1 MELET
6 GVRYSIDGES
16 YAQDEKTN
24 KLYRDFSSLEW
35 SENKYY
41 LRFKRTNR
49 IFMEMYD
56 FKNRIR
62 EVIQKNVS
70 DASMFGK
77 RTLEIEVI
85 REPYIKVKEF
95 ITPDRKKHENEEFAT
110 YGGSATLYLNNAPE
124 LIYPTNVL
132 DVLKLPKNTPVYLGT
147 NIPARRLFFPQHDR
161 LDHTYHSEQC
171 DLKKLDPQIPLRILD
186 YYYYCFTNGTLYTLF
201 VAQFKPTDTVIDY
214 NLNQLYPKVKP
225 HEEPL
230 AELSDLLRKQ
240 RETIV
245 LDGVAR

>member
-6 GVRYSIDGES
+6 GVRYSIHGES
-16 YAQDEKTN
+16 YVQDEKTN

-70 DASMFGK
+70 DTSMFGK

-110 YGGSATLYLNNAPE
+110 YGGSATLYLNTAST
-124 LIYPTNVL
+124 LVYPTNVF
-132 DVLKLPKNTPVYLGT
+132 DILKTPITTVFLGT
-147 NIPARRLFFPQHDR
+147 EVPAKRRFFPQ
-161 LDHTYHSEQC
+161 TYGRRDTSYKSEQC

-186 YYYYCFTNGTLYTLF
+186 YYFTNDTLYTLF

-230 AELSDLLRKQ
+230 GELLDLLRKQ